1 MRGVS
6 RVDWFGGSVVSAR
19 GQRFYSA
26 IMLCAADPD
35 DVVIQETAGVFPRDV
50 VQGWARD
57 VLVGA
62 SPACRVFV
70 IEYALDRAGEM
81 VPTGGTGE
89 MCAGESRVRWFRG

>member
-1 MRGVS
+1 MA
-6 RVDWFGGSVVSAR
+6 AR
-19 GQRFYSA
+19 QRFYSA
-26 IMLCAADPD
+26 IMLCAGDPD
-35 DVVIQETAGVFPRDV
+35 DVVIKETAGMFPRDV

-70 IEYALDRAGEM
+70 MEYALDRGGEM

-89 MCAGESRVRWFRG
+89 LCAGESRVRWFRG

>member
-1 MRGVS
+1 M
-6 RVDWFGGSVVSAR
+6 AA

-26 IMLCAADPD
+26 VMLCAGDPD
-35 DVVIQETAGVFPRDV
+35 DVVIQETSGVFPRDV
-50 VQGWARD
+50 VADWARD

-62 SPACRVFV
+62 SSAHRVFV
-70 IEYALDRAGEM
+70 MEYTLDRAGEM